1 MALKALFPRH
11 AAKLKQT
18 ASEAKIVTRIDVSS
32 IPTGKQVDCAFQM
45 LRAIGL
51 LQNFSPLVILC
62 GHGSTSTNNPYA
74 SGLHCGACG
83 GHHGGPNGQAMATVL
98 NDPEVREALRFQG
111 IDIPET
117 TFFIGAEHDTTTDEV
132 FFYESDLPSSHDERL
147 RSLKLDLLSVR
158 VRNNQQR
165 ALSLG
170 LKPVGVVRKMSQRA
184 HDWSQVRPEWGL
196 AGNAALIL
204 APRSATR
211 DLDLEGRCFLHS
223 YNWEADSDGS
233 VLTALLSAPMV
244 VAQWISSQY
253 LFSTADNVAF
263 GAGNKITANVTSKI
277 GIMQGNAS
285 DLMTGL
291 SLQSVY
297 ASDDTPYHQPMRLLV
312 VVYAPRERVER
323 IISEKPILKRLVG
336 NGWVNLVV
344 IDPDT

>member
-1 MALKALFPRH
+1 
-11 AAKLKQT
+11 
-18 ASEAKIVTRIDVSS
+18 
-32 IPTGKQVDCAFQM
+32 
-45 LRAIGL
+45 
-51 LQNFSPLVILC
+51 
-62 GHGSTSTNNPYA
+62 
-74 SGLHCGACG
+74 
-83 GHHGGPNGQAMATVL
+83 
-98 NDPEVREALRFQG
+98 
-111 IDIPET
+111 
-117 TFFIGAEHDTTTDEV
+117 
-132 FFYESDLPSSHDERL
+132 
-147 RSLKLDLLSVR
+147 
-158 VRNNQQR
+158 
-165 ALSLG
+165 
-170 LKPVGVVRKMSQRA
+170 
-184 HDWSQVRPEWGL
+184 
-196 AGNAALIL
+196 
-204 APRSATR
+204 
-211 DLDLEGRCFLHS
+211 
-223 YNWEADSDGS
+223 
-233 VLTALLSAPMV
+233 MV